1 MTTFK
6 ANMTGKDLKAL
17 FANDVPEFVVSWP
30 SIRTMDI
37 HPDKTYSVVAPE
49 ALLWTVKPIRKL
61 WSDMVAG
68 PDILKSE
75 LTQEIYGTGK

>member
-6 ANMTGKDLKAL
+6 ANMTGKAL

-30 SIRTMDI
+30 SIRATDFQ
-37 HPDKTYSVVAPE
+37 PDRTYSVVAPE
-49 ALLWTVKPIRKL
+49 AILWTVKPIRKF
-61 WSDMVAG
+61 WTEMVAG

-75 LTQEIYGTGK
+75 ITQAIYGTGE